1 MKITLTEDQIKML
14 EAWAQEL
21 PTKYG
26 MSFIQFHRHVV
37 SAGDDYSNEDESVQK
52 ICAAIHTEELIAAY
66 KESQKPLIV

>member
-26 MSFIQFHRHVV
+26 MSFLQFLSQVV
-37 SAGDDYSNEDESVQK
+37 LWQNENPK
-52 ICAAIHTEELIAAY
+52 EEAKA
-66 KESQKPLIV
+66 E

>member
-26 MSFIQFHRHVV
+26 MSFLQFLEKVV
-37 SAGDDYSNEDESVQK
+37 LWQNENPK
-52 ICAAIHTEELIAAY
+52 EEAKA
-66 KESQKPLIV
+66 E